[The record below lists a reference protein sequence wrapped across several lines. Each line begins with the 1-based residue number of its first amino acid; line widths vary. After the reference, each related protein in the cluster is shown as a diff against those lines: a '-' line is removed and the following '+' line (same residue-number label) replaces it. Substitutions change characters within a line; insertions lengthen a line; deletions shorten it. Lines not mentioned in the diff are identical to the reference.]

1 MKSTEKKQPSKK
13 VLFEAV
19 NLIKSFA
26 LFENDDLAKLLRKHI
41 AQLNDIKPHYHV
53 FVYFTFFERK
63 VQHVYLV
70 NLPNGLF

>member
-26 LFENDDLAKLLRKHI
+26 LFENDDLAKLL
-41 AQLNDIKPHYHV
+41 
-53 FVYFTFFERK
+53 
-63 VQHVYLV
+63 
-70 NLPNGLF
+70 

>member
-19 NLIKSFA
+19 NLIKSFG

-41 AQLNDIKPHYHV
+41 AQLNDIKPHYHMSLYILR
-53 FVYFTFFERK
+53 FLKER
-63 VQHVYLV
+63 Y
-70 NLPNGLF
+70 NTYI